1 MDEAE
6 IIRTIHRCVDECGYS
21 WATTCQIISRM
32 AGYQYTEKELKNSTN
47 KKAPPGAGTPNGA
60 LGADTF
66 G

>member
-32 AGYQYTEKELKNSTN
+32 AGYQYTEKELK
-47 KKAPPGAGTPNGA
+47 K
-60 LGADTF
+60 LY
-66 G
+66 